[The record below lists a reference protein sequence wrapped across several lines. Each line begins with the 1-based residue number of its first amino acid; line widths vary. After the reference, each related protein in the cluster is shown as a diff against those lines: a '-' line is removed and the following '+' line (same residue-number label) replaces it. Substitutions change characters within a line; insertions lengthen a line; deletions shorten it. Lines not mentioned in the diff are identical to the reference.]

1 MELRLIKRLYGLFSR
16 IEESISLIESQQG
29 RIISADYFMSSTDGQ
44 FALSG
49 VCMQLSLIGETVKVI
64 DHIAGDFLSS
74 YPSIPWKQ
82 IKGLRDIVVH
92 EYHNIDHEEVYQIM
106 TADLPL
112 LMAVVRQIK
121 SDLHVME
128 LTCEE

>member
-1 MELRLIKRLYGLFSR
+1 MIKRLYDLFAR
-16 IEESISLIESQQG
+16 IEDAILLIESQQE

-49 VCMQLSLIGETVKVI
+49 VCMQLSLIGETVKAI
-64 DHIAGDFLSS
+64 DHLAGTFLSS

-92 EYHNIDHEEVYQIM
+92 EYHNIDHEEVFQIM
-106 TADLPL
+106 TVDLPQL
-112 LMAVVRQIK
+112 KNVVMQIK

-128 LTCEE
+128 LTYEE